1 MLRTLCIAVALVE
14 ISLVASL
21 VTQPKRQGEKDLPQV
36 SAVLRAPRQVATKLT
51 SKLQLFE
58 AKLAAASRKASNQV
72 QAKKAKY
79 EKVLKAEVTE
89 VDALR
94 SNNTKLL
101 EYIDA
106 VRNVNAQQRRHA
118 EELRTTATNLRSE
131 LQRMQSNIT
140 FVQQLM
146 DESLT
151 SSEES
156 MKATPLNVLKELQDV
171 DTKENEQKARKLRLL
186 AITKH
191 KKTKSV
197 MLQFPAQASFDL
209 NGKAQELLSSM
220 SSGLDEYYSDQHDAL
235 ATMEQSFLKDQAAL
249 NGTRDE
255 LQKENAELDSIK
267 ASEDDL
273 HNRLKA
279 AVKTLE
285 KATEHLTQK
294 VNAVRG
300 FTKRM
305 GQKAMPVALLQDAQT
320 KPLLPWT
327 PTFMD
332 TSKDKSHSSQVSLLK
347 KNVKSKKTRSVPWTP
362 AFMDMSKMDHY
373 KAKRQSSQV
382 NVGSK
387 QPETSRKNHQ

>member
-1 MLRTLCIAVALVE
+1 MSRILCIAVALVQ
-14 ISLVASL
+14 ISLVACL
-21 VTQPKRQGEKDLPQV
+21 VTQPKRQGEKDLPEV
-36 SAVLRAPRQVATKLT
+36 STVLKAPRQVATKLT

-58 AKLAAASRKASNQV
+58 AKLAAASRKASKQV

-156 MKATPLNVLKELQDV
+156 MKATPLNVLNELQDV
-171 DTKENEQKARKLRLL
+171 DNKENEQKARKLRLL

-197 MLQFPAQASFDL
+197 MLQFPAPDL

-220 SSGLDEYYSDQHDAL
+220 SSGLDEYYSDQHEAL

-320 KPLLPWT
+320 KPTALPWT
-327 PTFMD
+327 PSFMD
-332 TSKDKSHSSQVSLLK
+332 TSTAKRHSSQVSLLK
-347 KNVKSKKTRSVPWTP
+347 KNVKSKKPKSVPWTP
-362 AFMDMSKMDHY
+362 AFMDIS
-373 KAKRQSSQV
+373 KAKRQSEA
-382 NVGSK
+382 GALK
-387 QPETSRKNHQ
+387 QLG